1 MPALENLDIQV
12 EEDNLSE
19 FESKVMDEASRG
31 IDHCWVQDVERLD
44 ELIGHYLPIAQ
55 SAEQDFDRALR
66 ASYIV
71 LELIEAKSHFLY
83 SGSGA
88 KSYFGGAQ

>member
-1 MPALENLDIQV
+1 MPALENIDVKI

-55 SAEQDFDRALR
+55 SAERDFDRALR
-66 ASYIV
+66 AAYV
-71 LELIEAKSHFLY
+71 MVELIEMKSTLLESY
-83 SGSGA
+83 IAGA
-88 KSYFGGAQ
+88 P

>member
-1 MPALENLDIQV
+1 MPALENLNIQV
-12 EEDNLSE
+12 KEDNLSE

-55 SAEQDFDRALR
+55 SGEQDFDRALR
-66 ASYIV
+66 AAYV
-71 LELIEAKSHFLY
+71 MLELIEAKSHLLY

-88 KSYFGGAQ
+88 KSYFRGAP